1 MNQDIRKKTKK
12 IFKEKKLCCSAA
24 FSYINVIPARRM
36 IAIDMESPLVT
47 NCGSLHMI
55 SMYFT
60 DHAAPHQYTW
70 ESIRVH
76 L

>member
-1 MNQDIRKKTKK
+1 MADP
-12 IFKEKKLCCSAA
+12 
-24 FSYINVIPARRM
+24 YINAIPALRM
-36 IAIDMESPLVT
+36 IAIDMQSPLVT

-60 DHAAPHQYTW
+60 DHAAPPQHTW
-70 ESIRVH
+70 ESVRVH